1 MWGRVK
7 VSDLGAL
14 YAGGLLLTSVLPV
27 ALRLGFGLGLGF
39 GSGSGSLSPL
49 LPFAKFPLVR
59 LEAQGR
65 TAHLVRVR
73 VRVRIRIRVRVG
85 VGVRVSKREEAFV
98 DQNRNLNFENRTM

>member
-39 GSGSGSLSPL
+39 GSGLGSLSPLLPIALRLGFRLGLGFGSGSGSLSPL
-49 LPFAKFPLVR
+49 LPIAKFPLVR
-59 LEAQGR
+59 LETQGR

-73 VRVRIRIRVRVG
+73 V
-85 VGVRVSKREEAFV
+85 
-98 DQNRNLNFENRTM
+98 